1 MFLKPCHRNEL
12 DKLQAKLVK
21 CIVGVGQQFR
31 TTPLLQALKMVNISQ
46 IIDINNLF
54 LLKNVLYSN
63 SAATSFYSLMLKKNV
78 KLPYLLTTRVTK
90 ICQNFNIDML
100 KFIFNDNYAFEIKNR
115 LLSSPKNNEN
125 GLVDSIRDLLGQ
137 DANVFNLNLLKLL
150 LKAF

>member
-1 MFLKPCHRNEL
+1 M

-21 CIVGVGQQFR
+21 CIVGIGQQFR
-31 TTPLLQALKMVNISQ
+31 TTQLLQALKMVNISQ

-63 SAATSFYSLMLKKNV
+63 SAAASFYSLMRKKNV

>member
-1 MFLKPCHRNEL
+1 MPNVTEL
-12 DKLQAKLVK
+12 
-21 CIVGVGQQFR
+21 IVGIGQQFR

-90 ICQNFNIDML
+90 ICQNLNIDML
-100 KFIFNDNYAFEIKNR
+100 KFIFNDNYAFEMKNR

>member
-1 MFLKPCHRNEL
+1 M
-12 DKLQAKLVK
+12 
-21 CIVGVGQQFR
+21 
-31 TTPLLQALKMVNISQ
+31 
-46 IIDINNLF
+46 
-54 LLKNVLYSN
+54 YSN

-90 ICQNFNIDML
+90 VCRNFNIDML

-137 DANVFNLNLLKLL
+137 EANVFNLNLLKLL